1 MTKEAVEAKMEK
13 EYRQVFESVMANM
26 QENARLASK
35 VQQKIASIEESKKIS
50 QKVDQ
55 YLDLYVEKV
64 LPKKTVVDYDRMRRL
79 EKLHESLKEA
89 LVVDEDAVSA
99 KIKQLEES
107 YKVKQSKCETEVAKA
122 RAKLDESMK
131 TAQALKSKLEQYK
144 AVALLESKTKD
155 LPSFEAR
162 RVKRQLKEATVDE
175 IEKKFDKTLKAVREE
190 AKAVKDDEAK
200 DAKKTVESEID
211 EILNDEV
218 KEDEYR
224 RPKNQPHNL
233 HVADE
238 SEEEFE
244 TTESVKMTDEGDV
257 ELDESDVIDGDLMK
271 LWCRQAVEVR

>member
-1 MTKEAVEAKMEK
+1 
-13 EYRQVFESVMANM
+13 
-26 QENARLASK
+26 
-35 VQQKIASIEESKKIS
+35 
-50 QKVDQ
+50 
-55 YLDLYVEKV
+55 
-64 LPKKTVVDYDRMRRL
+64 
-79 EKLHESLKEA
+79 
-89 LVVDEDAVSA
+89 
-99 KIKQLEES
+99 
-107 YKVKQSKCETEVAKA
+107 
-122 RAKLDESMK
+122 MK

-162 RVKRQLKEATVDE
+162 RVKRQLKEATVEE

-190 AKAVKDDEAK
+190 AKAVKAVKDDEAK

-238 SEEEFE
+238 SEDEFE

-257 ELDESDVIDGDLMK
+257 ELDESDIIDGDLMK